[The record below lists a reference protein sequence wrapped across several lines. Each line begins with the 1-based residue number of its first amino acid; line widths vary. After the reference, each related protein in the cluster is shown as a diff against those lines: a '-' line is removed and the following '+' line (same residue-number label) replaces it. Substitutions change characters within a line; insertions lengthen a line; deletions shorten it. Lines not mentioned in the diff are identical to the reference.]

1 MGKSHGIDAKAEL
14 EKRALTNSDDIQMV
28 DGSIESMK
36 ELNEAVKSRK
46 PIVEES
52 GDDWFDKMA
61 GL

>member
-1 MGKSHGIDAKAEL
+1 MGKSHGIDAMAEL
-14 EKRALTNSDDIQMV
+14 ERALTNSDDIQMM

-36 ELNEAVKSRK
+36 ELNEAVKSKK